1 MNGWI
6 RISPKKSSF
15 RLATLLHCLLGP
27 KLLPPFLIAPK
38 LRHLLYFL
46 SFYLYLY
53 YNYGVHFLFLLGLKL
68 LFIYVG
74 PKQRPPLLWS
84 LLGPK
89 LRPLLFIPVGT
100 KTTASTFISV
110 WHNGQL
116 WTFMRIIICSA
127 TFPPLCWGLCLHISQ
142 KTFSCSSPACFI
154 FTI

>member
-38 LRHLLYFL
+38 LRHLLYFR
-46 SFYLYLY
+46 SFYLYWY
-53 YNYGVHFLFLLGLKL
+53 YNYGVYFLFLLELKL

-89 LRPLLFIPVGT
+89 LRPPLLFLFGITGN
-100 KTTASTFISV
+100 SG
-110 WHNGQL
+110 HL
-116 WTFMRIIICSA
+116 WELLYARQP
-127 TFPPLCWGLCLHISQ
+127 FPPSAEDCVY
-142 KTFSCSSPACFI
+142 TFLRRHLAALALPASYLQSSKC
-154 FTI
+154 TK